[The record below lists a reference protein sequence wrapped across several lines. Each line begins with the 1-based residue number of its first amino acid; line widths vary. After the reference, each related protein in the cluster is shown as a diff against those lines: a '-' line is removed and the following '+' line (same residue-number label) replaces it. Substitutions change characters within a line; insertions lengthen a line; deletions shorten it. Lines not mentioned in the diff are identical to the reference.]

1 MNYIDVLG
9 NTSLLKTDNLAILS
23 NITFPTQ
30 SIAASIIGNV
40 RYNTSTGKL
49 QLCTS
54 ISPVTWADIDTSAGS
69 NYWEI
74 IDSTYLQ
81 PISTYTDGIKV
92 DNISEKSTGLG
103 ITMNN
108 KLYVNNIESY
118 GTDTALTFRT
128 NGIGMYKFIVDP
140 TPFIGKFQINASG
153 MTSGEEIDFYLGKD
167 TTAYQNTSLIGYGH
181 NSSSSLAYTYIGLR
195 NDGGT
200 SIDKRMYI
208 YGTGDTIFPGSIY
221 ARNNDNTEG
230 ASDEIQ
236 IGVDANYCGQFYHYY
251 SSTAANR
258 YISMGYK
265 GQVVAIQCYGNGKTH
280 ITSPYIDTIYGISNL
295 TSGTIWGIP
304 VTSSTIPASNIAITS
319 SKTVKTN
326 VNDVQSAGI
335 IGSPP
340 TITDNNDG
348 TCTIAATTC
357 QIRATN
363 DPSAEILFLS
373 IPQASISITQAATE
387 YIYASYS
394 AGNVTYGKLSSISTD
409 YQTKILIAQIYRVPL
424 AESNELY
431 INNNVCSCVQ
441 DLGKRV
447 INFTGSKVN
456 KINFESGAALGFS
469 GVQWSLTAGSFN
481 MALNMFTTQAKSLAG
496 NFNYLS
502 YNGSVW
508 AEVAATNNINNT
520 QYQGASAFTTMTNN
534 FWAVDFVY
542 ITVNPTTKYYIIK
555 STSEANSLAN
565 ALNIA
570 VPSNVPQRLINNGI
584 LVGKIIFQK
593 SQNINS
599 VVSAFSSTI
608 SYQGVTSHSNLAN
621 LTTGNDH
628 TQYVLINANQIN
640 STDKIY
646 INNFETFGTNSNMNF
661 TTNGSGGYIFDVQPS
676 SSAVGKFQVMAS
688 DAADGDYIDCYVGK
702 DGTHFQYF
710 GYRYKSTLAESFS
723 YLGFYY
729 GTTRFDFK
737 LYGNGVLNWSG
748 GKFDSLDDNTTDGN
762 QTYFRVG
769 SQDLKCGYIKYTYKT
784 DANLCAL
791 GIGLQGLSDVISCT
805 GAGNIVL
812 GASTKNITCA
822 GNFFPTPY
830 ASASAVEG
838 VLTYDSAAGEKC
850 LKFYNG
856 TGWITLG
863 KSGSNDIKSSTEII
877 EKLYK
882 NTGDL
887 SNSINFL
894 DNEEKKDYDNMRLN
908 ECESVKDLKNV
919 TSIRFTQ
926 YRKKMTLLE
935 EKIKELEKKIDKL
948 SDSKKG
954 KKNKKTTDDDD
965 LSGSVYK

>member
-9 NTSLLKTDNLAILS
+9 NSSLLKTDNLAILS

-74 IDSTYLQ
+74 NNTTYLQ
-81 PISTYTDGIKV
+81 PLSTYSSGIKI
-92 DNISEKSTGLG
+92 DDITEKTTSAG
-103 ITMNN
+103 IKINN
-108 KLYVNNIESY
+108 TLK
-118 GTDTALTFRT
+118 T
-128 NGIGMYKFIVDP
+128 NSI
-140 TPFIGKFQINASG
+140 
-153 MTSGEEIDFYLGKD
+153 TS
-167 TTAYQNTSLIGYGH
+167 
-181 NSSSSLAYTYIGLR
+181 
-195 NDGGT
+195 
-200 SIDKRMYI
+200 
-208 YGTGDTIFPGSIY
+208 YGTGDIDLNLAAIGNGNIVMSLPSSIGSLRVFNIPNDSTY
-221 ARNNDNTEG
+221 MQNLFGKDTSNNMELRYFYNTDPSIHSGGLYFNGTTHKSSIIMREAKIKLFYDFQSALTG
-230 ASDEIQ
+230 DMYTEW
-236 IGVDANYCGQFYHYY
+236 GQNGGTNSGQLKYHYDLL
-251 SSTAANR
+251 TAANR
-258 YISMGYK
+258 YASICYYGQNDCIKMEQGGNNYGYFEN
-265 GQVVAIQCYGNGKTH
+265 VYTNSITGKT
-280 ITSPYIDTIYGISNL
+280 SANN
-295 TSGTIWGIP
+295 GTILGIP

-319 SKTVKTN
+319 SKTLKTN
-326 VNDVQSAGI
+326 VNDTQSAGI

-363 DPSAEILFLS
+363 DPSAEILFLNVN
-373 IPQASISITQAATE
+373 AATITCTHSATI
-387 YIYASYS
+387 YIYVTYS
-394 AGNVTYGKLSSISTD
+394 AGNAIYVKSSVIFTY
-409 YQTKILIAQIYRVPL
+409 YQTYILVAQIYRVPI

-481 MALNMFTTQAKSLAG
+481 MALNMFTTQAKALAG

-555 STSEANSLAN
+555 STSETNSLAN
-565 ALNIA
+565 ALNIV

-599 VVSAFSSTI
+599 VYSAFSSTI

-676 SSAVGKFQVMAS
+676 SSAIGKFQVMAA
-688 DAADGDYIDCYVGK
+688 DAVDGDYIDCYVGK

-710 GYRYKSTLAESFS
+710 GYRYKTTIAESFS
-723 YLGFYY
+723 YIGFYY

-762 QTYFRVG
+762 QTYSRIG
-769 SQDLKCGYIKYTYKT
+769 SQDSKCGYVKYTYKT

-830 ASASAVEG
+830 ASATASEG

-863 KSGSNDIKSSTEII
+863 KSGSNDVKSSTEII